1 MKDHA
6 LAPLPLCTSETNS
19 QLVAITHCPMHEL
32 ILYSYHCGSYPRQF
46 YNENLNSLDELL
58 REIQIY
64 NICDIRFIS
73 PLCQPTNKA

>member
-1 MKDHA
+1 
-6 LAPLPLCTSETNS
+6 
-19 QLVAITHCPMHEL
+19 MHEL